1 MEQNLHD
8 ERNGEVF
15 GAYFY
20 FFLALKQTRQPCKIF
35 IIEED
40 DLEDADVAT

>member
-8 ERNGEVF
+8 ERKEGVF

-20 FFLALKQTRQPCKIF
+20 FFLALKQTWQACEIF
-35 IIEED
+35 ITED
-40 DLEDADVAT
+40 GLEDADVAT

>member
-8 ERNGEVF
+8 ERKGVF

-20 FFLALKQTRQPCKIF
+20 FFLALKQTWQACEIF

-40 DLEDADVAT
+40 DLEGADVAT